1 MLNQKQ
7 YMLLF
12 ELTEITES
20 IKVIYDYLKDLETI
34 GQKDSEEY
42 KKYMDYLT
50 ICLEVENNKYNEKMS
65 TKDLEEIF
73 MYLNK
78 QKDSDKKNTD
88 KLLCYERIRNNIF
101 MKLTKNLNSEVYHM
115 DGEIEELELSIE
127 KMNEILNMAK
137 ANDYEYNIL
146 LLSLI
151 DKKIIDDET
160 QFTEELI
167 DFKYTAC
174 FCDREIENLVIENNF
189 SVKTKNYYMI
199 DDGDELFKSGRE
211 EFAKKIALKTMSK
224 MLVKTED
231 DEKIDLKRLLQ
242 LYNLCT
248 SLMMLY
254 DTPSFTELKT
264 NFLEMEQKS
273 IYSALGMR
281 LITKAFNETH
291 KLKSKNK
298 ILTLKV

>member
-7 YMLLF
+7 YILLF

-20 IKVIYDYLKDLETI
+20 IKVIYDYLKDLEKI
-34 GQKDSEEY
+34 GQKDSDEY

-50 ICLEVENNKYNEKMS
+50 ICLEVETNKYNEKMN
-65 TKDLEEIF
+65 TNDLEEIF
-73 MYLNK
+73 MHLNK
-78 QKDSDKKNTD
+78 QKASDKKNTD
-88 KLLCYERIRNNIF
+88 KLLCYERIRNNIY

-115 DGEIEELELSIE
+115 DGEFEELELSIE

-151 DKKIIDDET
+151 DKNIIDDET
-160 QFTEELI
+160 LFTDELI
-167 DFKYTAC
+167 DFKYDAC
-174 FCDREIENLVIENNF
+174 FCDREVESLVIENNF
-189 SVKTKNYYMI
+189 SVKTKNYYII

-264 NFLEMEQKS
+264 NFLEMEHRT

-281 LITKAFNETH
+281 LITRAFNETH